1 MDLSDPKS
9 HLRGGAGLGVKVEV
23 INQMRGKLW
32 GPLELVARSKDA
44 ETGGLSQ

>member
-9 HLRGGAGLGVKVEV
+9 HLRGGAGLGVEV
-23 INQMRGKLW
+23 INQMKGKLW
-32 GPLELVARSKDA
+32 GPLELVARSRDA